1 MTGRRQAGRGPRSGT
16 PGRAGDGERRA
27 RFVERAAGGDRGSF
41 TAELAAGLPAL
52 LLLLLAGLTA
62 VNAVTAQA
70 GCLHAAREAA
80 LAAARGG
87 DGSAA
92 AGRAAPPGAS
102 VTVSVDGN
110 RVQATVRAPV
120 RTLGGRLPRVTV
132 VATAVA
138 AVEPGAAE
146 GVW

>member
-1 MTGRRQAGRGPRSGT
+1 
-16 PGRAGDGERRA
+16 
-27 RFVERAAGGDRGSF
+27 
-41 TAELAAGLPAL
+41 
-52 LLLLLAGLTA
+52 
-62 VNAVTAQA
+62 
-70 GCLHAAREAA
+70 
-80 LAAARGG
+80 
-87 DGSAA
+87 A